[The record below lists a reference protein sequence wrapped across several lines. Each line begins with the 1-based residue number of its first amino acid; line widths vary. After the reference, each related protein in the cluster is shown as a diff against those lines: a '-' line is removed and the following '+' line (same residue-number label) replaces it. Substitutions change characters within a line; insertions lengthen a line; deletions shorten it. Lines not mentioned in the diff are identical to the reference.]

1 MLWCCWLGGRKGI
14 RPVKNWVVRCWH
26 GYLSGASC
34 RLAYAQLMPMP
45 LTVSCFSKIQTGFTF
60 LVPAHP
66 GSPGKRAVKWVCY
79 LLTKNTHHY
88 TGNFPAGFASNQT
101 SFSCFGLAQEREC
114 GTACCYNS
122 GLSSRSSQILQAV
135 QTCKKQ
141 ICHSIWPI
149 SQPRREARS
158 RWPARLV
165 TYRDGIPTQTRSPIP
180 VRTVTDVG
188 WLHSCDKWRHRYAKP
203 SPVVSTGNKA
213 EWVKV
218 LSHSKHAVLG
228 PLALILLQIYCRSID
243 GRILKIS
250 QQLAML
256 KVKSGQL
263 IQTTTL
269 DFCSRSPL

>member
-1 MLWCCWLGGRKGI
+1 MVICLERAADLHMPSWCHCHSLSLASVKSRLVLPFWYRPTVVVLEKG
-14 RPVKNWVVRCWH
+14 
-26 GYLSGASC
+26 
-34 RLAYAQLMPMP
+34 P
-45 LTVSCFSKIQTGFTF
+45 LNGCV
-60 LVPAHP
+60 
-66 GSPGKRAVKWVCY
+66 
-79 LLTKNTHHY
+79 LLTYKNTHHY